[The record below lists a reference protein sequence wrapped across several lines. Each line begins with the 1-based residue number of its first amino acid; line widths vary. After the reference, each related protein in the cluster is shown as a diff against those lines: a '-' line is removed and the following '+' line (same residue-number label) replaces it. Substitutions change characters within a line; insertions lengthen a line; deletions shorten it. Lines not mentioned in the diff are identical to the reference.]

1 MKTKTFLCAAA
12 VLCICSGTLVAAQYS
27 KLRIITAAKSA
38 GRWDALKSWIASAG
52 YTDEWHAAAFFSD
65 SYPAFAQITNAVVAA
80 GVATAQ
86 EVESILDAARD
97 TDPDALLSAA
107 YTHDMQSTA
116 GRARW
121 HGGAPVHEYRTNET
135 TRIIERVDIYPDGWE
150 YVDPASRRKALTPE
164 EAAARAASRRTAK
177 QMRIDSLQAQL
188 AALREQLTVPATNDE
203 LIVSQAQAR
212 IRIASIQRTLD
223 RLTAQV
229 STNEVTVIITPG
241 GDN

>member
-1 MKTKTFLCAAA
+1 MKKLTFI
-12 VLCICSGTLVAAQYS
+12 VMVAALCLALSATQYS
-27 KLRIITAAKSA
+27 KLGIITAAKSA
-38 GRWDALKSWIASAG
+38 GKWNVLKSWIDTAG
-52 YTDEWHAAAFFSD
+52 HTDEWQAAAFFSD
-65 SYPAFAQITNAVVAA
+65 QYPQFAQITNAVVAS

-86 EVESILDAARD
+86 EVEGILAAARD
-97 TDPDALLSAA
+97 TAPDALLAAA
-107 YTHDMQSTA
+107 YAHDMQSSS

-121 HGGAPVHEYRTNET
+121 HGGNPVSEYRTNET
-135 TRIIERVDIYPDGWE
+135 TRIIERTDIYPDGWE
-150 YVDPASRRKALTPE
+150 FIDPASRRKALTPE

-177 QMRIDSLQAQL
+177 QARIDSLQAQL
-188 AALREQLTVPATNDE
+188 DALREQLTVPATNDE

-212 IRIASIQRTLD
+212 LRIASIQRTLD